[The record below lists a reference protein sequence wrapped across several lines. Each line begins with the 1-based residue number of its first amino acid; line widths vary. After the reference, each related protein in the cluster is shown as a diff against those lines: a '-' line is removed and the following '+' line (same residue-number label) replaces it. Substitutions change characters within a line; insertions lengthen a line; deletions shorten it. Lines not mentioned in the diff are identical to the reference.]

1 MYLFQLVKVQEN
13 NSKLLNKLN
22 PPQEFIVMTLEK
34 AVSCR
39 QPRKRP
45 LKAGLHSI
53 AMVFMSVSK
62 QDDDMAT
69 VQGRGA
75 F

>member
-1 MYLFQLVKVQEN
+1 MVYKVQEN
-13 NSKLLNKLN
+13 ISKLLN
-22 PPQEFIVMTLEK
+22 PPQDFIVRTLEK

-62 QDDDMAT
+62 QDDDMTT
-69 VQGRGA
+69 VQGRA
-75 F
+75 EVPFK

>member
-1 MYLFQLVKVQEN
+1 
-13 NSKLLNKLN
+13 
-22 PPQEFIVMTLEK
+22 MTLGK

-62 QDDDMAT
+62 QDDDMTT
-69 VQGRGA
+69 VQGRA
-75 F
+75 EVPFK

>member
-1 MYLFQLVKVQEN
+1 MNQTIASKVQEN
-13 NSKLLNKLN
+13 NSKLLN
-22 PPQEFIVMTLEK
+22 PSQDFSVRTLEK

-62 QDDDMAT
+62 QDDDMTT